1 MNLLQIKQTVRA
13 LAGRS
18 EELAPMLSFFI
29 TSAQATLESK
39 FIIPA
44 MEKTSSGTL
53 AANTNVIPV
62 PADYSSLIYLQIVDA
77 NNGTPNARML
87 KKASELE
94 LAQWELLKGLSFTW
108 TLSTAVSLGD
118 VIIPTAGTTTYGFK
132 VTTAG
137 TTGATEPTWPTTLG
151 GTVVNGGV
159 TFTAINKYETSFPS
173 RFVRFGSN
181 FVTSET
187 ATSAYT
193 YNVRYYAPIT
203 ALAND
208 TDTNWWSTNKSEL
221 LIYGTLLNAIPYVDN
236 PKMNEWMMQY
246 ERLMKEFRT
255 ALGREKFSG
264 DRQQFSTSQSDI
276 GCNMNV
282 YR

>member
-13 LAGRS
+13 IAGRS
-18 EELAPMLSFFI
+18 EELAPLLSFFI
-29 TSAQATLESK
+29 QSAQATLESK

-62 PADYSSLIYLQIVDA
+62 PADYSSLIYLQIVDP
-77 NNGTPNARML
+77 NNGSPNSRML

-94 LAQWELLKGLSFTW
+94 YAQWEVLTGLSYTW
-108 TLSTAVSLGD
+108 TLSTAVNLGD
-118 VIIPTAGTTTYGFK
+118 IIIPTAGTTTYGYQ

-137 TTGATEPTWPTTLG
+137 TTGATEPTWPTTLS
-151 GTVVNGGV
+151 GTVVNGTV
-159 TFTAINKYETSFPS
+159 TFTAINKLDSSFPWGYM
-173 RFVRFGSN
+173 RFGSN
-181 FVTSET
+181 FVTNVT

-203 ALAND
+203 ALSND
-208 TDTNWWSTNKSEL
+208 TDTNWWSINKSGL

-236 PKMNEWMMQY
+236 PKINEWNKQY
-246 ERLMKEFRT
+246 ERLMEEFRT

-264 DRQQFSTSQSDI
+264 DRQQFSTQSAVD
-276 GCNMNV
+276 CNMNI